1 MSNFRFIKL
10 REEYDL
16 TQQEIANKLGVLRN
30 TYSKWENNIN
40 DIPLDILNKLANFY
54 NCSLDYLLGLSNK
67 ITIKERK
74 DINLELLSKRLLE
87 LRKEHKLTQEE
98 ISKETD
104 FHQRTYA
111 HYENGS
117 RIPTTFKLY
126 KLVIFYKTSFD
137 YLVGKSD
144 IK

>member
-10 REEYDL
+10 REDNDL

-67 ITIKERK
+67 STIKERK
-74 DINLELLSKRLLE
+74 DIN
-87 LRKEHKLTQEE
+87 
-98 ISKETD
+98 
-104 FHQRTYA
+104 
-111 HYENGS
+111 
-117 RIPTTFKLY
+117 
-126 KLVIFYKTSFD
+126 
-137 YLVGKSD
+137 
-144 IK
+144 